1 MRYFCTLL
9 FLLCLAAGARAQ
21 TVVACAD
28 QAEMPPFTFNAR
40 VDGHRTE
47 QVVGA
52 SVDLLKQIGRAN
64 GWDVSV
70 QLLPWA
76 RCLAMVQE
84 NQAQIALDTS
94 RADAENNH
102 LTLSKPY
109 FSLHSVYFTSRR
121 AQPQGLKISKLAD
134 LKQHHLCGLGG
145 HRFELFGIDTR
156 TVDLGT
162 MTYESLIAK
171 LHLGRCDLFIENR
184 EVIGGMYLV
193 NPKLRTLLVDG
204 TLVSKPLP
212 GSPSRDIA
220 MAVSARAAD
229 APALLAAL
237 NAGIAHAES
246 NHDFDEFLGRYLE

>member
-1 MRYFCTLL
+1 
-9 FLLCLAAGARAQ
+9 
-21 TVVACAD
+21 
-28 QAEMPPFTFNAR
+28 MPPFTFNAR
-40 VDGHRTE
+40 VDGHKTE

-64 GWDVSV
+64 GWEISV

-84 NQAQIALDTS
+84 NHAQIALDAS
-94 RADAENNH
+94 RVDAENNR
-102 LTLSKPY
+102 LTMSKPY

-121 AQPQGLKISKLAD
+121 AQPQGVKLNALSD
-134 LKQHHLCGLGG
+134 LKHYRLCGLGG

-162 MTYESLIAK
+162 MNYEALIAK

-184 EVIGGMYLV
+184 EVIGGMYLI

-212 GSPSRDIA
+212 GSPNRDIA
-220 MAVSARAAD
+220 MAVSPLATD
-229 APALLAAL
+229 TPALLAAL
-237 NAGIAHAES
+237 NAGIARAES
-246 NHDFDEFLGRYLE
+246 NHDFDQFLGRYLE